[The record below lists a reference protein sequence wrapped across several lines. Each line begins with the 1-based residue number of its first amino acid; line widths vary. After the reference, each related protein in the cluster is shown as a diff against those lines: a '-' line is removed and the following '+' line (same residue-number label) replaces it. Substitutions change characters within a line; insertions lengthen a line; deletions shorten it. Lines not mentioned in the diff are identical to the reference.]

1 MVPSSMPSVEIFSA
15 TFPDPKRINIAD
27 YCAGK
32 KVILV
37 GLPGAF
43 TPTWSTKQVPGYLE
57 QQEALNAA
65 GIEEVIVYCVND
77 PAVSKCS

>member
-1 MVPSSMPSVEIFSA
+1 MLGRFATRASRLHTNRFTTAFLSTMAPTSMPSVEIFSA
-15 TFPDPKRINIAD
+15 TFPDPKKINIAD

-43 TPTWSTKQVPGYLE
+43 TPT
-57 QQEALNAA
+57 
-65 GIEEVIVYCVND
+65 
-77 PAVSKCS
+77 